1 MEQLKKA
8 LKMCTALL
16 LALVIAISATGTT
29 AEAASVKVTK
39 KNSGKVS
46 CVYYKGAKAKKAKV
60 NISSNYKYTL
70 TYSGYDVYNVEVTLT
85 RPSLSKSDIIKTVK
99 ESRKKGTN
107 IMDYTLVAIDGNGNE
122 LSNVTTSIYKSYSAS
137 SASKTLTARSGYT
150 RYSIYG
156 WTKKT
161 VYTGSVYVP
170 RGTTGVYI
178 GVAGL
183 RNGQMKKSVYNKW
196 YNGTKTYYSA
206 GFGKSKKG
214 YVLAGQIV

>member
-16 LALVIAISATGTT
+16 LALVIAITATGTT

-60 NISSNYKYTL
+60 SISSSYKYSL
-70 TYSGYDVYNVEVTLT
+70 TYSGYDVYDVTVT
-85 RPSLSKSDIIKTVK
+85 INRPSLSKNDIIKTVK
-99 ESRKKGTN
+99 ESRKKGSN
-107 IMDYTLVAIDGNGNE
+107 IMDYALVVIDGNGNQ
-122 LSNVTTSIYKSYSAS
+122 LSIPWSLYTSYSQS
-137 SASKTLTARSGYT
+137 SSSKTLRATSGNT

-156 WTKKT
+156 WMKKT
-161 VYTGSVYVP
+161 VYTGTVYVP
-170 RGTTGVYI
+170 RGTTGVYV

-183 RNGQMKKSVYNKW
+183 RNGQIKKSVYNKW
-196 YNGTKTYYSA
+196 KNGSKTYYTA

-214 YVLAGQIV
+214 YVLAGQIA